1 MTDAAA
7 EIQHQVER
15 MGRVISLSFG
25 AESGH
30 AADKTSA
37 CPHQMYA
44 DLLENEPVRDL
55 GEGCMSLTKMND
67 ILFVTRHPAVTQGS
81 KYLGSD
87 RPAIPLG
94 LDGDLHR
101 QYRRLIDPIFTPR
114 KVAPL
119 ADQVRALANELID
132 GFVEEGS
139 VDAYAAWCEP
149 LPSTI
154 FLSIMGLPM
163 EDLADFLRFKNLTLA
178 SSVDPSLTPEQR
190 YAKRMEGVTWLQ
202 GYFNA
207 SLDERE
213 REDEPRDDIIGA
225 LLVSEVDG
233 DRLTRQ
239 DVLDILGLFM
249 VAGLDTV
256 AASLACMLSFFA
268 RNPEQ
273 RDLILDDR
281 SKLRGAIEELIR
293 FESPVGEGFRVAH
306 EELTLPSGPTVP
318 AGTWMHISW
327 AAANLDPD
335 VFPDPLTPILDRDPN
350 PHIGFAS
357 GYHRCLGSHLARME
371 LAAALDVWHDR
382 IPNYTLATDQELA
395 YSGNPRS
402 PITLPLAW

>member
-1 MTDAAA
+1 MTDPRA
-7 EIQHQVER
+7 EMQHQMER

-25 AESGH
+25 AESSH
-30 AADKTSA
+30 AAAKMSA
-37 CPHQMYA
+37 CPQQMYA
-44 DLLENEPVRDL
+44 DLLESEPVRDL

-94 LDGDLHR
+94 LDGEIHR

-119 ADQVRALANELID
+119 ADQVRALANGMID
-132 GFVEEGS
+132 GFIDEGS
-139 VDAYAAWCEP
+139 TDAYATWCEP

-163 EDLADFLRFKNLTLA
+163 EDLADFLKFKNLTLA
-178 SSVDPSLTPEQR
+178 GSSDPTINDQEQFE
-190 YAKRMEGVTWLQ
+190 KRMEGVVWLQ

-207 SLDERE
+207 NLDERE
-213 REDEPRDDIIGA
+213 REDKPRDDIIGA

-233 DRLTRQ
+233 NRLTRQ
-239 DVLDILGLFM
+239 DVLDIIGLFM

-256 AASLACMLSFFA
+256 AASLSCMLSFFA

-273 RDLILDDR
+273 RQLILDDR
-281 SKLRGAIEELIR
+281 SKLRGAIEELLR
-293 FESPVGEGFRVAH
+293 FESPVSEGFRVAQ

-335 VFPDPLTPILDRDPN
+335 VFPDPVTPILDRNPN

-371 LAAALDVWHDR
+371 LATALDVWHDR
-382 IPNYTLATDQELA
+382 IPNYALATDEPLA

-402 PITLPLAW
+402 PIILPLAW